1 MKRTTNDIMKKSLFI
16 LLTFLSFGTMK
27 AMDHDMD
34 AHTWCKSVV
43 MGWNLGN
50 ALESAGAEWDDAA
63 YGWKNI
69 WEKNYDN
76 WETAWGNPKT
86 TKTMIQKVKAE
97 GFNAIRVPVRW
108 VPHAN
113 LNTMEIDAAW
123 LARVKEV
130 VDWCIEEDLMV
141 ILNTHHDLWLEHY
154 PTYARKAELNEKLK
168 KLWTNIATAFKDYDG
183 RLAFSGTNEVNP
195 NGEWGLSPTEEHYDV
210 QNSFNQTFVEAVRST
225 GGNNLKRN
233 LIVQTMRCDPN
244 LGLSHFTV
252 PTDPTADRLSVEFHY
267 YSPYSYCSG
276 AEGTYYYWGAEFA
289 DKGAITPDGNER
301 SLATFF
307 AKLRNEWWDKGLG
320 VVMGEYG
327 CSHHY
332 TTADRE
338 TQEANQ
344 QYFLKCLVGEARH
357 MGFAAFVWDN
367 NAFGNG
373 SEKFGI
379 FNRNNNMSVDAP
391 FFLNGIKE
399 GSREEYIDEVDSE
412 KGDPDVGVGGEN
424 VWEGTKTIGWG
435 DGITIEKGKF
445 ASFNNTVTMVLYYQQ
460 IPSVGSQEIQTFYG
474 DWSSTFGFTVDNV
487 KFSGD
492 FNPSS
497 FYGTTDAYHITPFT
511 LDSTVLSNIKKKG
524 VILHG
529 VGVTLKKVVLIDKP
543 STGIENA
550 TIDKETKKAVY
561 DLNGRKVNSP
571 KKNNVY
577 IIGGKQRVL

>member
-16 LLTFLSFGTMK
+16 LLTFLSFGTTK
-27 AMDHDMD
+27 AMDHDMH

-210 QNSFNQTFVEAVRST
+210 QNSFNQTFVDAVRST

-379 FNRNNNMSVDAP
+379 FNRNNNMSVEAP

-460 IPSVGSQEIQTFYG
+460 IPSVGLQNIQTFYG

-487 KFSGD
+487 KFPGD
-492 FNPSS
+492 FKPSS

-550 TIDKETKKAVY
+550 TTDKETNKAVY
-561 DLNGRKVNSP
+561 DLNGRKVTSP

>member
-210 QNSFNQTFVEAVRST
+210 QNSFNQTFVDAVRST

-379 FNRNNNMSVDAP
+379 FNRNNNMSVEAP

-487 KFSGD
+487 KFPGD
-492 FNPSS
+492 FKPSS

-550 TIDKETKKAVY
+550 TTDKETNKAVY
-561 DLNGRKVNSP
+561 DLNGRKVTSP

>member
-1 MKRTTNDIMKKSLFI
+1 MKRTTNDIIKKSLFI

-210 QNSFNQTFVEAVRST
+210 QNSFNQTFVDAVRST

-379 FNRNNNMSVDAP
+379 FNRNNNMSVEAP

-550 TIDKETKKAVY
+550 TTDKETNKAVY
-561 DLNGRKVNSP
+561 DLNGRKVTSP

>member
-168 KLWTNIATAFKDYDG
+168 KLWTNIATALKDYDG

-210 QNSFNQTFVEAVRST
+210 QNSFNQTFVDAVRST

-379 FNRNNNMSVDAP
+379 FNRNNNMSVEAP

-550 TIDKETKKAVY
+550 TTDKETNKAVY
-561 DLNGRKVNSP
+561 DLNGRKVTSP

-577 IIGGKQRVL
+577 IVGGKQRVL

>member
-379 FNRNNNMSVDAP
+379 FNRNNNMSVEAP

-550 TIDKETKKAVY
+550 TTDKETNKAIY

>member
-1 MKRTTNDIMKKSLFI
+1 MTRTTNDIMKKSLFI

-210 QNSFNQTFVEAVRST
+210 QNSFNQTFVDAVRST

-379 FNRNNNMSVDAP
+379 FNRNNNMSVEAP

-460 IPSVGSQEIQTFYG
+460 IPSVGLQEIQTFYG

-492 FNPSS
+492 FKPSS

-550 TIDKETKKAVY
+550 TTDKETNKAVY
-561 DLNGRKVNSP
+561 DLNGRKVTSP

>member
-210 QNSFNQTFVEAVRST
+210 QNSFNQTFVDAVRST

-379 FNRNNNMSVDAP
+379 FNRNNNMSVEAP

-412 KGDPDVGVGGEN
+412 KGDPDVGVWGEN
-424 VWEGTKTIGWG
+424 VWEGTKTISWG

-460 IPSVGSQEIQTFYG
+460 IPSVGLQDIQTFYG

-550 TIDKETKKAVY
+550 TTDKETNKAVY
-561 DLNGRKVNSP
+561 DLNGRKVTSP

>member
-1 MKRTTNDIMKKSLFI
+1 MKRTTNDIMKNSLFI

-210 QNSFNQTFVEAVRST
+210 QNSFNQTFVDAVRST

-379 FNRNNNMSVDAP
+379 FNRNNNMSVEAP

-492 FNPSS
+492 FKPSS

-550 TIDKETKKAVY
+550 TTDKEANKAIY
-561 DLNGRKVNSP
+561 DLNGRKVTSP

>member
-113 LNTMEIDAAW
+113 LNTMEIDVAW

-210 QNSFNQTFVEAVRST
+210 QNSFNQTFVDAVRST

>member
-34 AHTWCKSVV
+34 ANTWCKSVV

-210 QNSFNQTFVEAVRST
+210 QNSFNQTFVDAVRST

-379 FNRNNNMSVDAP
+379 FNRNNNMSVEAP

>member
-460 IPSVGSQEIQTFYG
+460 IPSVGLQDIQTFYG

-497 FYGTTDAYHITPFT
+497 FYGTTDAYHITPFN

>member
-168 KLWTNIATAFKDYDG
+168 KLWTNIATVFKDYDG

-210 QNSFNQTFVEAVRST
+210 QNSFNQTFVDAVRST

-550 TIDKETKKAVY
+550 TTDKETNKAVY
-561 DLNGRKVNSP
+561 DLNGRKVTSP

>member
-34 AHTWCKSVV
+34 ANTWCKSVV

-210 QNSFNQTFVEAVRST
+210 QNSFNQTFVDAVRST

-379 FNRNNNMSVDAP
+379 FNRNNNMSVEAP

-460 IPSVGSQEIQTFYG
+460 IPSVGLQEIQTFYG

-492 FNPSS
+492 FKPSS

-550 TIDKETKKAVY
+550 TTDKETNKAVY
-561 DLNGRKVNSP
+561 DLNGRKVTSP

>member
-210 QNSFNQTFVEAVRST
+210 QNSFNQTFVDAVRST

-492 FNPSS
+492 FKPSS

-550 TIDKETKKAVY
+550 TTDKEANKAIY
-561 DLNGRKVNSP
+561 DLNGRKVTSP

>member
-69 WEKNYDN
+69 REKNYDN

-210 QNSFNQTFVEAVRST
+210 QNSFNQTFVDAVRST

-460 IPSVGSQEIQTFYG
+460 IPSVGLQDIQTFYG

-492 FNPSS
+492 FKPSS

-543 STGIENA
+543 STGIENVI
-550 TIDKETKKAVY
+550 TDKETNKAIY
-561 DLNGRKVNSP
+561 DLNGRKVTSP

-577 IIGGKQRVL
+577 IVGGKQRVL

>member
-97 GFNAIRVPVRW
+97 GFNAIRVPARW

-210 QNSFNQTFVEAVRST
+210 QNSFNQTFVDAVRST

-379 FNRNNNMSVDAP
+379 FNRNNNMSVEAP

-492 FNPSS
+492 FKPSS

-550 TIDKETKKAVY
+550 TTDKETNKAVY
-561 DLNGRKVNSP
+561 DLNGRKVTSP

>member
-424 VWEGTKTIGWG
+424 GWEGTKTIGWG

-460 IPSVGSQEIQTFYG
+460 IPSVGLQDIQTFYG

-550 TIDKETKKAVY
+550 TTDKETNKAVY
-561 DLNGRKVNSP
+561 DLNGRKVTSP

>member
-210 QNSFNQTFVEAVRST
+210 QNSFNQTFVDAVRST

-379 FNRNNNMSVDAP
+379 FNRNNNMSDDAP

-550 TIDKETKKAVY
+550 TTDKEANKAIY
-561 DLNGRKVNSP
+561 DLNGRKVTSP

>member
-210 QNSFNQTFVEAVRST
+210 QNSFNQTFVDAVRST

-379 FNRNNNMSVDAP
+379 FNRNNNMSVEAP

-492 FNPSS
+492 FKPSS

-550 TIDKETKKAVY
+550 TTVKETNKAVY
-561 DLNGRKVNSP
+561 DLNGRKVTSP